1 MEKSYYTDEEGNR
14 IEYDD
19 TMYINGQ
26 EITYSPLS
34 QEQADQLVDFIYS
47 VNNKVF
53 HNEDIV
59 NIVTEEAEA
68 FFKGQ
73 KSAKEVTGLIQNRVQ
88 LYINEN
94 R

>member
-1 MEKSYYTDEEGNR
+1 M
-14 IEYDD
+14 
-19 TMYINGQ
+19 
-26 EITYSPLS
+26 S

-73 KSAKEVTGLIQNRVQ
+73 KSAKEVTELIQNRVQ